1 MKGFIIMAL
10 EDKLNQ
16 AKGALKENAGKLT
29 GDKELEAEGAVE
41 NTAAKV
47 KDAAHDVA
55 EDFKKAAEDVKDA
68 VEGALDGLKN
78 SVDNDK
84 E

>member
-1 MKGFIIMAL
+1 MAL
-10 EDKLNQ
+10 EEKLNQ
-16 AKGALKENAGKLT
+16 AKGALKENVGKLN
-29 GDKELEAEGAVE
+29 GDKKLESEGAVE
-41 NTAAKV
+41 KTTAKV
-47 KDAAHDVA
+47 KDVV
-55 EDFKKAAEDVKDA
+55 EDVKDA

>member
-1 MKGFIIMAL
+1 MT
-10 EDKLNQ
+10 
-16 AKGALKENAGKLT
+16 LKENVGKLT
-29 GDKELEAEGAVE
+29 GDKKLESEGAVE
-41 NTAAKV
+41 KTTAKV
-47 KDAAHDVA
+47 KDVV
-55 EDFKKAAEDVKDA
+55 EDVKDA

>member
-1 MKGFIIMAL
+1 MSL
-10 EDKLNQ
+10 EQKIDQ
-16 AKGALKENAGKLT
+16 AKGSVKENVGKLT
-29 GDKELEAEGAVE
+29 GDKKLESEGAVE
-41 NTAAKV
+41 KTTAKV
-47 KDAAHDVA
+47 KDIA
-55 EDFKKAAEDVKDA
+55 KDVKDA

>member
-1 MKGFIIMAL
+1 MKGVTIMSL
-10 EDKLNQ
+10 EQKIDQ
-16 AKGALKENAGKLT
+16 AKGSVKENVGKLT
-29 GDKELEAEGAVE
+29 GDKKLESEGAVE
-41 NTAAKV
+41 KTTAKV
-47 KDAAHDVA
+47 KDVVD
-55 EDFKKAAEDVKDA
+55 DVKDA

>member
-1 MKGFIIMAL
+1 MAL
-10 EDKLNQ
+10 EEKLNQ
-16 AKGALKENAGKLT
+16 AKGALKENVGKLT
-29 GDKELEAEGAVE
+29 SDKKLESEGAVE
-41 NTAAKV
+41 KTTAKV
-47 KDAAHDVA
+47 KDVV
-55 EDFKKAAEDVKDA
+55 EDVKDA

>member
-1 MKGFIIMAL
+1 MKGVTIMAL
-10 EDKLNQ
+10 EEKLNQ
-16 AKGALKENAGKLT
+16 AKGALKENVGKLT
-29 GDKELEAEGAVE
+29 GDKKLESEGAVE
-41 NTAAKV
+41 KTTAKV
-47 KDAAHDVA
+47 KDVVEDVKDA
-55 EDFKKAAEDVKDA
+55 VEDVKDA

>member
-1 MKGFIIMAL
+1 MSL
-10 EDKLNQ
+10 EQKIDQ
-16 AKGALKENAGKLT
+16 AKGSVKENVGKLT
-29 GDKELEAEGAVE
+29 GDKKLESEGAVE
-41 NTAAKV
+41 KTTAKV
-47 KDAAHDVA
+47 KDI
-55 EDFKKAAEDVKDA
+55 AEDVKDA

>member
-1 MKGFIIMAL
+1 MAL
-10 EDKLNQ
+10 EEKLNQ
-16 AKGALKENAGKLT
+16 AQGARKENVGNLT
-29 GDKELEAEGAVE
+29 GDNNMESEGAVE
-41 NTAAKV
+41 KTTAKV
-47 KDAAHDVA
+47 KDVV
-55 EDFKKAAEDVKDA
+55 EDVKDA

>member
-1 MKGFIIMAL
+1 MKGVIIMAL
-10 EDKLNQ
+10 EEKLNQ
-16 AKGALKENAGKLT
+16 AKGALKENVGKLT
-29 GDKELEAEGAVE
+29 SDKKLESEGAVE
-41 NTAAKV
+41 KTTAKV
-47 KDAAHDVA
+47 KDVV
-55 EDFKKAAEDVKDA
+55 EDVKDA